1 MSGIT
6 SAGSN
11 AISRVP
17 VVAAASL
24 TGGTAAGSIPS
35 ANLPVVGELP
45 FTGAPLALVV
55 AIGICLIGSG
65 LTIRTVAYIATK
77 RSERKLAQRAG

>member
-6 SAGSN
+6 SAGSS
-11 AISRVP
+11 AISRIP
-17 VVAAASL
+17 IVAAASI
-24 TGGTAAGSIPS
+24 TGGSAAGSVPS
-35 ANLPVVGELP
+35 INVPVAGELP

-65 LTIRTVAYIATK
+65 LAIRATAYVATK
-77 RSERKLAQRAG
+77 RASRKLAQRAG